1 MRAKKL
7 AILLLSVA
15 LAAML
20 TGCPWDQDE
29 PSGSSS
35 GSSSSSSSSRP
46 DDGGDEGGG
55 SSGSSSSSSSSSQ
68 PEAPV
73 VKSIRVQAGKTVY
86 FYGEAVDKNDLTVTA
101 VYSDGRE
108 ETVTDYTVSPE
119 KFEATGTQ
127 TVTVAYTSPAGD
139 EFTATFDVTVHAK
152 LTGISVSP
160 GSIEC
165 FVNEPI
171 DKNALTVTAYY
182 EGSSEKTVTGFNL
195 SQDTFSAAGTYS
207 VTVTYTEN
215 EVEATAELSVTVKDK
230 LTGISVVENTKEE
243 YDLYD
248 SVDKSALTV
257 TAHYA
262 AGGDVTLSSSDFT
275 VSPEKFEAT
284 GTQTVTV
291 TYTENG
297 VKATAEFT
305 VTVND
310 PGYRITGNTY
320 KVHTTEGLLA
330 WNKAVQSDLSLNCTL
345 TEDINM
351 AGKEWTPVGSSFTS
365 NTSYQ
370 GTFDGQGHRITGLT
384 IITNSAGGQNATLF
398 DYIGS
403 NGTVKNLQ
411 VEVSYNVQQNG
422 AAGGIAYTNYGTITA
437 CSVTGNITA
446 KSGAIGGIAVNNFD
460 TGTITACWFDGDL
473 TTDYDNGGIAAYNN
487 STITACY
494 YGGNSGHGA
503 NNQGGTVDATKVNGT
518 TTWQT
523 AVEGMNAK
531 LGKNDYEWK
540 LTGNTPTLAPK
551 TSETILGRL
560 EQLASHLR

>member
-73 VKSIRVQAGKTVY
+73 VESIQVQAGKTVY
-86 FYGEAVDKNDLTVTA
+86 FYGESVAKDDLTVTA
-101 VYSDGRE
+101 VYSNGTE
-108 ETVTDYTVSPE
+108 KTVTDYTVSPE

-171 DKNALTVTAYY
+171 DKNALTVTAHYNDTTSH
-182 EGSSEKTVTGFNL
+182 EVTNFTVSPEKFEATGT
-195 SQDTFSAAGTYS
+195 QTA
-207 VTVTYTEN
+207 TVTYTEN
-215 EVEATAELSVTVKDK
+215 GITETASVSVTVKDK
-230 LTGISVVENTKEE
+230 LTSIVVENTKDE

-262 AGGDVTLSSSDFT
+262 AGGDVTLDSSDFT

-310 PGYRITGNTY
+310 PGYRITGDGDTY
-320 KVHTTEGLLA
+320 EVHTTEGLLA
-330 WNKAVQSDLSLNCTL
+330 WNKAVQKNAVLNCTL
-345 TEDINM
+345 TADIDLT
-351 AGKEWTPVGSSFTS
+351 GKAWTPAGSYLYKYT
-365 NTSYQ
+365 
-370 GTFDGQGHRITGLT
+370 GTFDGQGHSITGLE
-384 IITNSAGGQNATLF
+384 AFTLF
-398 DYIGS
+398 DYMYGE
-403 NGTVKNLQ
+403 VKNLQ
-411 VEVSYNVQQNG
+411 LKKVFMEGTDGGTGGLVWNNFGTIAACSVEGTISAKGNP
-422 AAGGIAYTNYGTITA
+422 GGIAQANFGTITGCWFSGTLDA
-437 CSVTGNITA
+437 SDGTG
-446 KSGAIGGIAVNNFD
+446 GGIA
-460 TGTITACWFDGDL
+460 G
-473 TTDYDNGGIAAYNN
+473 YN
-487 STITACY
+487 SGAITACY
-494 YGGNSGHGA
+494 WSGNAEKGV
-503 NNQGGTVDATKVNGT
+503 NVGTGEATKVKGT
-518 TTWQT
+518 TTWAD
-523 AVEGMNAK
+523 AVDGMNAK
-531 LGKNDYEWK
+531 LGKNDYEWQ
-540 LTGNTPTLAPK
+540 LGTDGTPTLASK

>member
-73 VKSIRVQAGKTVY
+73 VESIQVQAGKTVY
-86 FYGEAVDKNDLTVTA
+86 FYGESVAKDDLTVTA
-101 VYSDGRE
+101 VYSNGTE
-108 ETVTDYTVSPE
+108 KTVTDYTVSPE

-171 DKNALTVTAYY
+171 DKDALTVTAHYNGTASH
-182 EGSSEKTVTGFNL
+182 EVTNFTI
-195 SQDTFSAAGTYS
+195 SPDTFSAAGTYS

-215 EVEATAELSVTVKDK
+215 EVEATAKLSVTVKDK

-275 VSPEKFEAT
+275 VSPAEFT
-284 GTQTVTV
+284 GEPGPQTVTV
-291 TYTENG
+291 TYQGQT
-297 VKATAEFT
+297 ATFT
-305 VTVND
+305 VEVND
-310 PGYRITGNTY
+310 PGYRITGDGDTY
-320 KVHTTEGLLA
+320 EVHTTEGLLA
-330 WNKAVQSDLSLNCTL
+330 WNETVQSNLSLNCTL
-345 TEDINM
+345 TKDINM
-351 AGKEWTPVGSSFTS
+351 MDKEWTPIGNSFQTY
-365 NTSYQ
+365 N
-370 GTFDGQGHRITGLT
+370 GTFDGQGHSITGLNASSLFGG
-384 IITNSAGGQNATLF
+384 IGESA
-398 DYIGS
+398 
-403 NGTVKNLQ
+403 TVKNLQ
-411 VEVSYNVQQNG
+411 LKKANLSEQSG
-422 AAGGIAYTNYGTITA
+422 STGGIASVNYGTIAA
-437 CSVTGNITA
+437 CSVEGTISAWSNP
-446 KSGAIGGIAVNNFD
+446 GGIAQANS
-460 TGTITACWFDGDL
+460 GTITGCWFSGTLKISNGDGG
-473 TTDYDNGGIAAYNN
+473 GGIAGYN
-487 STITACY
+487 SGAITACY
-494 YGGNSGHGA
+494 WDGNAEKGV
-503 NNQGGTVDATKVNGT
+503 NNQGGGAVEATKVDGT

-523 AVEGMNAK
+523 AIAGMNAA
-531 LGKNDYEWK
+531 LGKNDYEWQ
-540 LTGNTPTLAPK
+540 LGTDGTPTLASK
-551 TSETILGRL
+551 TSKTILGRL

>member
-55 SSGSSSSSSSSSQ
+55 SSSSSSSSSSSNQ

-73 VKSIRVQAGKTVY
+73 VESIRVQAGKIVY
-86 FYGEAVDKNDLTVTA
+86 FYGESVDPATLTVTA
-101 VYSDGRE
+101 VYSNGTE
-108 ETVTDYTVSPE
+108 KTVTDYTVSPE

-160 GSIEC
+160 GSLEC
-165 FVNEPI
+165 FVNETI

-215 EVEATAELSVTVKDK
+215 EVEATAKLSVTVKDK

-262 AGGDVTLSSSDFT
+262 AGGDVTLDSSDFT
-275 VSPEKFEAT
+275 VSPEKFTGEP

-291 TYTENG
+291 TYQGQT
-297 VKATAEFT
+297 ATFT
-305 VTVND
+305 VEVKD

-320 KVHTTEGLLA
+320 EVNTTEGLLA

-345 TEDINM
+345 ANNINM
-351 AGKEWTPVGSSFTS
+351 EGKEWTPVGSGFSS
-365 NTSYQ
+365 NTGYQ
-370 GTFDGQGHRITGLT
+370 GTFDGQGHSITGLSIT
-384 IITNSAGGQNATLF
+384 TNSTDGGNAVLF
-398 DYIGS
+398 DG
-403 NGTVKNLQ
+403 NLT
-411 VEVSYNVQQNG
+411 
-422 AAGGIAYTNYGTITA
+422 TNY
-437 CSVTGNITA
+437 VE
-446 KSGAIGGIAVNNFD
+446 
-460 TGTITACWFDGDL
+460 
-473 TTDYDNGGIAAYNN
+473 GGIAAYNYG
-487 STITACY
+487 TITACY
-494 YGGNSGHGA
+494 YGGNAGYGA
-503 NNQGGTVDATKVNGT
+503 NNQGGTVEATKVKGD
-518 TTWQT
+518 WAD
-523 AVEGMNAK
+523 AVKGMNTA
-531 LGKNDYEWK
+531 LGSNDYEWK
-540 LTGNTPTLAPK
+540 LTGSAPTLASK

>member
-73 VKSIRVQAGKTVY
+73 VERIQVQAGKTDY
-86 FYGEAVDKNDLTVTA
+86 FYGESVAKDDLTVTA
-101 VYSDGRE
+101 VYSNGTE
-108 ETVTDYTVSPE
+108 KTVTDYTVSPE

-160 GSIEC
+160 KSTDPLEC
-165 FVNEPI
+165 FVNETI
-171 DKNALTVTAYY
+171 GKDALIVTAHYNDTTSH
-182 EGSSEKTVTGFNL
+182 EVTNFTVSPEKFEATGT
-195 SQDTFSAAGTYS
+195 QTA
-207 VTVTYTEN
+207 TVTYTEN
-215 EVEATAELSVTVKDK
+215 GITETASVSVTVKDK
-230 LTGISVVENTKEE
+230 LTGISVVENTKDE

-275 VSPEKFEAT
+275 VSPAEFT
-284 GTQTVTV
+284 GEPGPQTVTV
-291 TYTENG
+291 TYQGQT
-297 VKATAEFT
+297 ATFT
-305 VTVND
+305 VEVND
-310 PGYRITGNTY
+310 PGYRITGDGDTY
-320 KVHTTEGLLA
+320 EVHTTEGLLA
-330 WNKAVQSDLSLNCTL
+330 WNKAVQKNAALNCTL
-345 TEDINM
+345 TADIDLT
-351 AGKEWTPVGSSFTS
+351 GKAWTPAGSYLYKYT
-365 NTSYQ
+365 
-370 GTFDGQGHRITGLT
+370 GTFDGQGHSITGLE
-384 IITNSAGGQNATLF
+384 AFTLF
-398 DYIGS
+398 DYMYGE
-403 NGTVKNLQ
+403 VKNLQ
-411 VEVSYNVQQNG
+411 LKKVFMEGTDGGTGGLVWNNFGTIAACSVEGTISAKGNP
-422 AAGGIAYTNYGTITA
+422 GGIAQANFGTITGCWFSGTLDA
-437 CSVTGNITA
+437 SDGTG
-446 KSGAIGGIAVNNFD
+446 GGIA
-460 TGTITACWFDGDL
+460 G
-473 TTDYDNGGIAAYNN
+473 YN
-487 STITACY
+487 SGAITACY
-494 YGGNSGHGA
+494 WSGNAEKGV
-503 NNQGGTVDATKVNGT
+503 NVGTGEATKVKGT
-518 TTWQT
+518 TTWAD
-523 AVEGMNAK
+523 AVDGMNAK

-540 LTGNTPTLAPK
+540 LTGSTPTLAPK
-551 TSETILGRL
+551 TSETILGTL

>member
-73 VKSIRVQAGKTVY
+73 VESIRVQAGKTDY
-86 FYGEAVDKNDLTVTA
+86 FYGEAVDPATLTVTA
-101 VYSDGRE
+101 VYSDGSE

-152 LTGISVSP
+152 LMGISVSP
-160 GSIEC
+160 GSLEC

-171 DKNALTVTAYY
+171 EDALTVTAAYND
-182 EGSSEKTVTGFNL
+182 GSKKTVTGYTV
-195 SQDTFSAAGTYS
+195 SPDTFSAAGPQTA
-207 VTVTYTEN
+207 TVTYVEN
-215 EVEATAELSVTVKDK
+215 GVEATAELSVTVKDK
-230 LTGISVVENTKEE
+230 LTGISVVEKNKKE

-248 SVDKSALTV
+248 SINKDDLTV
-257 TAHYA
+257 TAHYI
-262 AGGDVTLSSSDFT
+262 AGGDVTLNSSDFT
-275 VSPEKFEAT
+275 VSPAEFTGEP

-320 KVHTTEGLLA
+320 EVHTTEGLLA
-330 WNKAVQSDLSLNCTL
+330 WNKAVQKNAALNCTL
-345 TEDINM
+345 TADIDL
-351 AGKEWTPVGSSFTS
+351 AGETWTPVGSSFTS
-365 NTSYQ
+365 DTSYQ
-370 GTFDGQGHRITGLT
+370 GTFDGQGHRIKGLT
-384 IITNSAGGQNATLF
+384 IITNSSGGESAALF

-411 VEVSYNVQQNG
+411 VEVNYNVQQNG
-422 AAGGIAYTNYGTITA
+422 AAGGIAYANYGTITA

-446 KSGAIGGIAVNNFD
+446 SSGAIGGIAVNNF
-460 TGTITACWFDGDL
+460 GTITACWFNGNL
-473 TTDYDNGGIAAYNN
+473 TTKYDNGGIAGYNYG
-487 STITACY
+487 TITACY

-503 NNQGGTVDATKVNGT
+503 NNQGGTVDATKVEGD
-518 TTWQT
+518 WAD
-523 AVEGMNAK
+523 AVEGMNAA
-531 LGKNDYEWK
+531 LGSNDYEWK
-540 LTGNTPTLAPK
+540 LTGNTPTLASK

>member
-73 VKSIRVQAGKTVY
+73 VESIQVQAGKTDY
-86 FYGEAVDKNDLTVTA
+86 FYGESVDPATLTVTA
-101 VYSDGRE
+101 VYSNGTE
-108 ETVTDYTVSPE
+108 KTVTDYTVSPE

-139 EFTATFDVTVHAK
+139 KFTATFDVTVHAK

-160 GSIEC
+160 GSLEC
-165 FVNEPI
+165 FVNETI

-215 EVEATAELSVTVKDK
+215 EVEATAKLSVTVKDK

-275 VSPEKFEAT
+275 VSPAEFT
-284 GTQTVTV
+284 GEPGPQTVTV
-291 TYTENG
+291 TYQGQT
-297 VKATAEFT
+297 ATFT
-305 VTVND
+305 VEVND
-310 PGYRITGNTY
+310 PGYRITGDGDTY
-320 KVHTTEGLLA
+320 EVHTTEGLLA
-330 WNKAVQSDLSLNCTL
+330 WNEAVQKNAALNCTL
-345 TEDINM
+345 AADINLT
-351 AGKEWTPVGSSFTS
+351 GKTWTPVGGYPDYT
-365 NTSYQ
+365 
-370 GTFDGQGHRITGLT
+370 GIFDGQGHSITGLKA
-384 IITNSAGGQNATLF
+384 STLF
-398 DYIGS
+398 GAIGT
-403 NGTVKNLQ
+403 GGVVKNLQ
-411 VEVSYNVQQNG
+411 LKNANLSEPSGGTGGLVWNNYGTIAACSVEGTVSAWSNP
-422 AAGGIAYTNYGTITA
+422 GGIAQANYGTITA
-437 CSVTGNITA
+437 CWF
-446 KSGAIGGIAVNNFD
+446 SGTLDAHDGTGGIAGWNY
-460 TGTITACWFDGDL
+460 GTITACYWDSNAEKGV
-473 TTDYDNGGIAAYNN
+473 
-487 STITACY
+487 
-494 YGGNSGHGA
+494 
-503 NNQGGTVDATKVNGT
+503 NNQGGGAVEATKVDGT
-518 TTWQT
+518 TTWAD
-523 AVEGMNAK
+523 AVDGMNAA
-531 LGKNDYEWK
+531 LDGNDYEWK
-540 LTGNTPTLAPK
+540 LTGNTPTLASK

>member
-55 SSGSSSSSSSSSQ
+55 SSGSSGWSSSSSQ

-73 VKSIRVQAGKTVY
+73 VESIQVQAGKTDY
-86 FYGEAVDKNDLTVTA
+86 FYGESVAKDDLTVTA
-101 VYSDGRE
+101 VYSNGTE
-108 ETVTDYTVSPE
+108 KAVTDYTVSPE

-152 LTGISVSP
+152 LTDISVSP
-160 GSIEC
+160 GSLEC
-165 FVNEPI
+165 FVNETI

-215 EVEATAELSVTVKDK
+215 EVEATAKLSVTVKDK
-230 LTGISVVENTKEE
+230 LTGISVVENTKKE

-248 SVDKSALTV
+248 TVDKSALTV

-310 PGYRITGNTY
+310 PGYRITGDTY
-320 KVHTTEGLLA
+320 EVHTTEGLLA

-345 TEDINM
+345 TENINM
-351 AGKEWTPVGSSFTS
+351 ADKTWTPVGSGFSS
-365 NTSYQ
+365 SAGYQ
-370 GTFDGQGHRITGLT
+370 GTFDGQGHSITGLNASSLFGG
-384 IITNSAGGQNATLF
+384 IGESA
-398 DYIGS
+398 
-403 NGTVKNLQ
+403 TVKNLQ
-411 VEVSYNVQQNG
+411 LKKANLSEPSG
-422 AAGGIAYTNYGTITA
+422 GTGGIASVNYGTIAACSVEGTISAYSKPGGIAQANYGTITA
-437 CSVTGNITA
+437 CWF
-446 KSGAIGGIAVNNFD
+446 SGTLKISNGDGGGGIA
-460 TGTITACWFDGDL
+460 G
-473 TTDYDNGGIAAYNN
+473 YN
-487 STITACY
+487 SGAITACY
-494 YGGNSGHGA
+494 WDGNAEKGV
-503 NNQGGTVDATKVNGT
+503 NIQGGGAVDATKLEGT

-523 AVEGMNAK
+523 AIAGMNAA
-531 LGKNDYEWK
+531 LGKNDYEWQ
-540 LTGNTPTLAPK
+540 LGTDGTPTLASK

>member
-46 DDGGDEGGG
+46 DDGGDEDGG

-73 VKSIRVQAGKTVY
+73 VESIQVQARKTVY
-86 FYGEAVDKNDLTVTA
+86 FYGEAVDPATLTVTA
-101 VYSDGRE
+101 VYSDGTE
-108 ETVTDYTVSPE
+108 KAVTGYTVSPE
-119 KFEATGTQ
+119 RFEATGTQ
-127 TVTVAYTSPAGD
+127 TVTVTYTSPAGD

-160 GSIEC
+160 GSLEC

-171 DKNALTVTAYY
+171 DKDALTVTAHYNGTASH
-182 EGSSEKTVTGFNL
+182 EVTNFTI
-195 SQDTFSAAGTYS
+195 SPDTFSAAGPQTA
-207 VTVTYTEN
+207 TVTYVEN
-215 EVEATAELSVTVKDK
+215 GVEATAEFAVTVKAK
-230 LTGISVVENTKEE
+230 LTGISVVEKTTKE

-248 SVDKSALTV
+248 SINKDDLTV

-262 AGGDVTLSSSDFT
+262 AGGDVTLDSSNFT

-291 TYTENG
+291 TYQGQT
-297 VKATAEFT
+297 ATFT
-305 VTVND
+305 VEVND
-310 PGYRITGNTY
+310 PGYRITGDGDTY
-320 KVHTTEGLLA
+320 EVHTTEGLLA
-330 WNKAVQSDLSLNCTL
+330 WNKAVQKNAVLNCTL
-345 TEDINM
+345 TADIDLT
-351 AGKEWTPVGSSFTS
+351 GKAWTPAGSYLYKYT
-365 NTSYQ
+365 
-370 GTFDGQGHRITGLT
+370 GTFDGQGHSITGLE
-384 IITNSAGGQNATLF
+384 AFTLF
-398 DYIGS
+398 DYMYGE
-403 NGTVKNLQ
+403 VKNLQ
-411 VEVSYNVQQNG
+411 LKKVFMEGTDGGTGGLVWNNFGTIAACSVEGTISAKGNP
-422 AAGGIAYTNYGTITA
+422 GGIAQANFGTITGCWFSGTLDA
-437 CSVTGNITA
+437 SDGTG
-446 KSGAIGGIAVNNFD
+446 GGIA
-460 TGTITACWFDGDL
+460 G
-473 TTDYDNGGIAAYNN
+473 YN
-487 STITACY
+487 SGAITACY
-494 YGGNSGHGA
+494 WSGNAEKGV
-503 NNQGGTVDATKVNGT
+503 NVGTGEATKVKGT
-518 TTWQT
+518 TTWAD
-523 AVEGMNAK
+523 AVDGMNAK

-540 LTGNTPTLAPK
+540 LTGSTPTLAPK

>member
-46 DDGGDEGGG
+46 DDGGDEDGG

-73 VKSIRVQAGKTVY
+73 VESIQVQADKTVY

-101 VYSDGRE
+101 VYSDGSE
-108 ETVTDYTVSPE
+108 ETVTDYAVSPE

-127 TVTVAYTSPAGD
+127 TVTVTYTSPAGD

-152 LTGISVSP
+152 LTSISVSP
-160 GSIEC
+160 GSLEC

-171 DKNALTVTAYY
+171 DENALTVTAHYND
-182 EGSSEKTVTGFNL
+182 GSEKTVTDYTV
-195 SQDTFSAAGTYS
+195 SPDTFSAAGTYS
-207 VTVTYTEN
+207 ATVTYTEN
-215 EVEATAELSVTVKDK
+215 GITETAAVSVTVKDK
-230 LTGISVVENTKEE
+230 LTGISVVKKNKKE

-248 SVDKSALTV
+248 SINKDDLTV

-262 AGGDVTLSSSDFT
+262 AGGDVTLTSSNFT

-291 TYTENG
+291 TYQGQT
-297 VKATAEFT
+297 ATFT
-305 VTVND
+305 VEVND
-310 PGYRITGNTY
+310 PGYRITGNGNTY
-320 KVHTTEGLLA
+320 EVRTTEGLLA
-330 WNKAVQSDLSLNCTL
+330 WNEAVQKNAALNCAL
-345 TEDINM
+345 TADIDLT
-351 AGKEWTPVGSSFTS
+351 GEEWTPVGSY
-365 NTSYQ
+365 SYEYT
-370 GTFDGQGHRITGLT
+370 GTFDGQGHRIKGLT
-384 IITNSAGGQNATLF
+384 ITINSTYGNATLF

-411 VEVSYNVQQNG
+411 VEVNYNVQQNG
-422 AAGGIAYTNYGTITA
+422 VADGIANANYGTITA

-446 KSGAIGGIAVNNFD
+446 NAGDIGGIAVNNF
-460 TGTITACWFDGDL
+460 GTITACWFDGDL
-473 TTDYDNGGIAAYNN
+473 TTKYADGGIAAYNYG
-487 STITACY
+487 TITACY
-494 YGGNSGHGA
+494 YGGNAGHGA
-503 NNQGGTVDATKVNGT
+503 NNQEGGTLDATKVDGDWAN
-518 TTWQT
+518 
-523 AVEGMNAK
+523 AVKGMNAA
-531 LGKNDYEWK
+531 LGSNDYKWQ
-540 LTGNTPTLAPK
+540 LTGGAPTLASK

>member
-1 MRAKKL
+1 MRVKKL

-68 PEAPV
+68 PEAAV
-73 VKSIRVQAGKTVY
+73 VESIRVKAGKTAY
-86 FYGEAVDKNDLTVTA
+86 FYGESVDPATLTVTA
-101 VYSDGRE
+101 VYSDSSE
-108 ETVTDYTVSPE
+108 KPVTDYTVSPE

-215 EVEATAELSVTVKDK
+215 EVEATAKLSVTVKDK
-230 LTGISVVENTKEE
+230 LMGISVVEKNKKE

-248 SVDKSALTV
+248 SINKDDLTV

-262 AGGDVTLSSSDFT
+262 AGGDVTLDSSDFT
-275 VSPEKFEAT
+275 VSPEKFTGEP

-297 VKATAEFT
+297 VEATAEFT

-310 PGYRITGNTY
+310 PGYRITGDTY
-320 KVHTTEGLLA
+320 EVHTTEGLLA
-330 WNKAVQSDLSLNCTL
+330 WNEAVQKNAALNCTL
-345 TEDINM
+345 AVDINLTD
-351 AGKEWTPVGSSFTS
+351 KTWTPVGGYPGYT
-365 NTSYQ
+365 
-370 GTFDGQGHRITGLT
+370 GIFDGQGHSITGL
-384 IITNSAGGQNATLF
+384 
-398 DYIGS
+398 
-403 NGTVKNLQ
+403 
-411 VEVSYNVQQNG
+411 EH
-422 AAGGIAYTNYGTITA
+422 
-437 CSVTGNITA
+437 
-446 KSGAIGGIAVNNFD
+446 
-460 TGTITACWFDGDL
+460 L
-473 TTDYDNGGIAAYNN
+473 TKPD
-487 STITACY
+487 
-494 YGGNSGHGA
+494 
-503 NNQGGTVDATKVNGT
+503 K
-518 TTWQT
+518 
-523 AVEGMNAK
+523 
-531 LGKNDYEWK
+531 
-540 LTGNTPTLAPK
+540 
-551 TSETILGRL
+551 
-560 EQLASHLR
+560 

>member
-73 VKSIRVQAGKTVY
+73 VESIQVQAGKTDY
-86 FYGEAVDKNDLTVTA
+86 FYGESVDPATLTVTA
-101 VYSDGRE
+101 VYSNGTE
-108 ETVTDYTVSPE
+108 KTVTDYTVSPE

-139 EFTATFDVTVHAK
+139 KFTATFDVTVHAK

-160 GSIEC
+160 GSLEC
-165 FVNEPI
+165 FVNETI

-215 EVEATAELSVTVKDK
+215 EVEATAKLSVTVKDK

-275 VSPEKFEAT
+275 VSPAEFT
-284 GTQTVTV
+284 GEPGPQTVTV
-291 TYTENG
+291 TYQGQT
-297 VKATAEFT
+297 ATFT
-305 VTVND
+305 VEVND
-310 PGYRITGNTY
+310 PGYRITGDGDTY
-320 KVHTTEGLLA
+320 EVHTTEGLLA
-330 WNKAVQSDLSLNCTL
+330 WNEAVQKNAALNCTL
-345 TEDINM
+345 AADINLT
-351 AGKEWTPVGSSFTS
+351 GEEWTPVGGYPDYT
-365 NTSYQ
+365 
-370 GTFDGQGHRITGLT
+370 GTFDGQGHSITGLNASSLFGG
-384 IITNSAGGQNATLF
+384 IGESA
-398 DYIGS
+398 
-403 NGTVKNLQ
+403 TVKNLQ
-411 VEVSYNVQQNG
+411 LKKANLSEQSG
-422 AAGGIAYTNYGTITA
+422 GTGGIASVNYGTIAA
-437 CSVTGNITA
+437 CSVEGTISAWSNP
-446 KSGAIGGIAVNNFD
+446 GGIAQANF
-460 TGTITACWFDGDL
+460 GTITGCWFSGTLDASDG
-473 TTDYDNGGIAAYNN
+473 TGGGIAGYN
-487 STITACY
+487 SGAITACY
-494 YGGNSGHGA
+494 WSGNAEKGV
-503 NNQGGTVDATKVNGT
+503 NVGTGEATKVKGT
-518 TTWQT
+518 TTWAD
-523 AVEGMNAK
+523 AVDGMNAA
-531 LGKNDYEWK
+531 LGNNDYEWK
-540 LTGNTPTLAPK
+540 LTGSTPTLAPK

>member
-73 VKSIRVQAGKTVY
+73 VESIQVQAGKTVY
-86 FYGEAVDKNDLTVTA
+86 FYGESVAKDDLTVTA
-101 VYSDGRE
+101 VYSNGTE
-108 ETVTDYTVSPE
+108 KTITDYTVSPE
-119 KFEATGTQ
+119 KFETTGTQ

-139 EFTATFDVTVHAK
+139 EFTATFDVMVHAK
-152 LTGISVSP
+152 LTGILVSP

-215 EVEATAELSVTVKDK
+215 EVEATAKLSVTVKDK
-230 LTGISVVENTKEE
+230 LTGISVVENTKDE

-275 VSPEKFEAT
+275 VSPAEFT
-284 GTQTVTV
+284 GEPGPQTVTV
-291 TYTENG
+291 TYQGQT
-297 VKATAEFT
+297 ATFT
-305 VTVND
+305 VEVND
-310 PGYRITGNTY
+310 PGYRITGDGDTY
-320 KVHTTEGLLA
+320 EVHTTEGLLA
-330 WNKAVQSDLSLNCTL
+330 WNKAVQKNAALNCTL
-345 TEDINM
+345 TADIDLT
-351 AGKEWTPVGSSFTS
+351 GKAWTPAGSYLYKYT
-365 NTSYQ
+365 
-370 GTFDGQGHRITGLT
+370 GTFDGQGHSITGLE
-384 IITNSAGGQNATLF
+384 AFTLF
-398 DYIGS
+398 DYMYGE
-403 NGTVKNLQ
+403 VKNLQ
-411 VEVSYNVQQNG
+411 LKKVFMEGTDGGTGGLVWNNFGTIAACSVEGTISAKGNP
-422 AAGGIAYTNYGTITA
+422 GGIAQANFGTITGCWFSGTLDA
-437 CSVTGNITA
+437 SDGTG
-446 KSGAIGGIAVNNFD
+446 GGIA
-460 TGTITACWFDGDL
+460 G
-473 TTDYDNGGIAAYNN
+473 YN
-487 STITACY
+487 SGAITACY
-494 YGGNSGHGA
+494 WSGNAEKGV
-503 NNQGGTVDATKVNGT
+503 NVGTGEATKVKGT
-518 TTWQT
+518 TTWAD
-523 AVEGMNAK
+523 AVDGMNAK

-540 LTGNTPTLAPK
+540 LTGSTPTLAPK
-551 TSETILGRL
+551 TSETILGTL

>member
-29 PSGSSS
+29 SSGSSS

-73 VKSIRVQAGKTVY
+73 VESIRVQADKTVY
-86 FYGEAVDKNDLTVTA
+86 FYGEAVDPATLTVTA
-101 VYSDGRE
+101 VYSDGTE
-108 ETVTDYTVSPE
+108 KAVTGYTVSPE

-139 EFTATFDVTVHAK
+139 KFTATFDVTVYAK

-160 GSIEC
+160 GSLEC
-165 FVNEPI
+165 FVNETI
-171 DKNALTVTAYY
+171 GKDALTVTAHYND
-182 EGSSEKTVTGFNL
+182 GSEKAVTDYTVSPEQFEATGT
-195 SQDTFSAAGTYS
+195 QTA
-207 VTVTYTEN
+207 TVTYTEN
-215 EVEATAELSVTVKDK
+215 GITETAAVSVTVKDK
-230 LTGISVVENTKEE
+230 LMGIIVENTKTA

-248 SVDKSALTV
+248 TVDKDALTV

-262 AGGDVTLSSSDFT
+262 AGEDVTLTSSNFT
-275 VSPEKFEAT
+275 VSPEKFTGEP

-320 KVHTTEGLLA
+320 EVHTTEGLLA
-330 WNKAVQSDLSLNCTL
+330 WNKAVQDNAALNCTL
-345 TEDINM
+345 AADIDL
-351 AGKEWTPVGSSFTS
+351 AGETRTPIGSGFSS
-365 NTSYQ
+365 NTGYQ
-370 GTFDGQGHRITGLT
+370 GTFDGQGYSITGLT
-384 IITNSAGGQNATLF
+384 ITTNTTGGENAALF

-411 VEVSYNVQQNG
+411 LVNVSYNVQQNG
-422 AAGGIAYTNYGTITA
+422 VAGGIANANYGTITA

-446 KSGAIGGIAVNNFD
+446 SNGAAGGIASFNNGSIIGCWYNGQLNGNNGSGGTPIGGIAYINYGAV
-460 TGTITACWFDGDL
+460 A
-473 TTDYDNGGIAAYNN
+473 
-487 STITACY
+487 ACY
-494 YGGNSGHGA
+494 YGGNAGQGVY
-503 NNQGGTVDATKVNGT
+503 NNQEGGTAEATKVKGT
-518 TTWQT
+518 TTWAD
-523 AVEGMNAK
+523 AVDGMNAK
-531 LGKNDYEWK
+531 LGKNDYE
-540 LTGNTPTLAPK
+540 
-551 TSETILGRL
+551 
-560 EQLASHLR
+560 

>member
-55 SSGSSSSSSSSSQ
+55 SSSSSSSSSQ

-101 VYSDGRE
+101 VYSDGNE
-108 ETVTDYTVSPE
+108 KTVTDYTVSPE

-139 EFTATFDVTVHAK
+139 KFTATFDVTVHAK

-215 EVEATAELSVTVKDK
+215 EVEATAKLSVTVKDK
-230 LTGISVVENTKEE
+230 LTGISVVEKNKKE

-248 SVDKSALTV
+248 SINKDDLTV

-262 AGGDVTLSSSDFT
+262 AGGDVTLDSSDFT
-275 VSPEKFEAT
+275 VSPEKFTGEP

-291 TYTENG
+291 TYQGQT
-297 VKATAEFT
+297 ATFT
-305 VTVND
+305 VEVND
-310 PGYRITGNTY
+310 PGYRITGDTY
-320 KVHTTEGLLA
+320 EVHTTEGLLA

-345 TEDINM
+345 TENINM
-351 AGKEWTPVGSSFTS
+351 ADKTWTPVGSYPYYT
-365 NTSYQ
+365 
-370 GTFDGQGHRITGLT
+370 GTFDGQGHSITGL
-384 IITNSAGGQNATLF
+384 NASTLF
-398 DYIGS
+398 GNIDESGV
-403 NGTVKNLQ
+403 VKNLQ
-411 VEVSYNVQQNG
+411 LKEVTLSELS
-422 AAGGIAYTNYGTITA
+422 GGTGGLVWSNYGTIAA
-437 CSVTGNITA
+437 CSVEGTISAWSNP
-446 KSGAIGGIAVNNFD
+446 GGIAQTNHGAI
-460 TGTITACWFDGDL
+460 TGCWFSGTLKISNDGG
-473 TTDYDNGGIAAYNN
+473 GGIAGWNYGA
-487 STITACY
+487 ITACY
-494 YGGNSGHGA
+494 WDSDSVGQGVYG
-503 NNQGGTVDATKVNGT
+503 NQGGTVDATKVEGT

-523 AVEGMNAK
+523 AIGGMNAA
-531 LGKNDYEWK
+531 LGSNDYEWK
-540 LTGNTPTLAPK
+540 LTGNTPTLASK

>member
-68 PEAPV
+68 PQAAV
-73 VKSIRVQAGKTVY
+73 VESIQVQAGKTVY
-86 FYGEAVDKNDLTVTA
+86 FYGESVDPATLTVTA
-101 VYSDGRE
+101 VYSDGTE
-108 ETVTDYTVSPE
+108 KPVTDYTVSPE

-139 EFTATFDVTVHAK
+139 KFTATFDVTVHAK

-171 DKNALTVTAYY
+171 DENALTVTAAYND
-182 EGSSEKTVTGFNL
+182 GSKKTVTGFNL

-215 EVEATAELSVTVKDK
+215 EVEATAKLSVTVKDK
-230 LTGISVVENTKEE
+230 LTGISVVEKNKKE

-248 SVDKSALTV
+248 SINKDDLTV

-262 AGGDVTLSSSDFT
+262 AGGDVTLDSSDFT
-275 VSPEKFEAT
+275 VSPEKFTGEP

-291 TYTENG
+291 TYQGQT
-297 VKATAEFT
+297 ATFT
-305 VTVND
+305 VEVND
-310 PGYRITGNTY
+310 PGYRITGDTY
-320 KVHTTEGLLA
+320 EVHTTEGLLA
-330 WNKAVQSDLSLNCTL
+330 WNKAVQKNAALNCTL
-345 TEDINM
+345 AADINLTDE
-351 AGKEWTPVGSSFTS
+351 KWTPVGGDPYYT
-365 NTSYQ
+365 
-370 GTFDGQGHRITGLT
+370 GTFDGQGHSITGLT

-422 AAGGIAYTNYGTITA
+422 AAGGIANANYGTITA

-460 TGTITACWFDGDL
+460 TGTITACWFNGNL
-473 TTDYDNGGIAAYNN
+473 TTDYFYGGIAGYN
-487 STITACY
+487 SGAITACY
-494 YGGNSGHGA
+494 YGGNAGYGA
-503 NNQGGTVDATKVNGT
+503 NNQGGTVEATKVKGD
-518 TTWQT
+518 WAD
-523 AVEGMNAK
+523 AVKGMNTA
-531 LGKNDYEWK
+531 LGSNDYEWK
-540 LTGNTPTLAPK
+540 LTGSAPTLASK

>member
-73 VKSIRVQAGKTVY
+73 VESIQVQARKTVY
-86 FYGEAVDKNDLTVTA
+86 FYGEAVDPATLTVTA
-101 VYSDGRE
+101 VYSDGTE
-108 ETVTDYTVSPE
+108 KTVTDYTVSPE
-119 KFEATGTQ
+119 KFGATGTQ
-127 TVTVAYTSPAGD
+127 TATAGD

-152 LTGISVSP
+152 LTSISVSP
-160 GSIEC
+160 GSLEC

-171 DKNALTVTAYY
+171 DENALTVTANYNDNTSH
-182 EGSSEKTVTGFNL
+182 EVTNFTV
-195 SQDTFSAAGTYS
+195 SPDTFSAAGTQTA
-207 VTVTYTEN
+207 TVTYTEN
-215 EVEATAELSVTVKDK
+215 EITETAAVSVTVHAK
-230 LTGISVVENTKEE
+230 LTDISVVENTRTA

-248 SVDKSALTV
+248 TVDKDALTV
-257 TAHYA
+257 KAYYSDGSEKT
-262 AGGDVTLSSSDFT
+262 VTDYT
-275 VSPEKFEAT
+275 VSPEKFTGEP

-291 TYTENG
+291 TYQGQT
-297 VKATAEFT
+297 ATFT
-305 VTVND
+305 VEVND

-320 KVHTTEGLLA
+320 KVNTTEGLLA
-330 WNKAVQSDLSLNCTL
+330 WNEAVQSDLSLNCTL

-351 AGKEWTPVGSSFTS
+351 AGKTWTPVGSSFS
-365 NTSYQ
+365 PNDSYQ
-370 GTFDGQGHRITGLT
+370 GTFDGQGHSITGLAIT
-384 IITNSAGGQNATLF
+384 INSTYGNATLF

-411 VEVSYNVQQNG
+411 VEVNYNVQQNG
-422 AAGGIAYTNYGTITA
+422 VAGGIAYTNYGTITA

-446 KSGAIGGIAVNNFD
+446 DAGDIGGIAVNNFD
-460 TGTITACWFDGDL
+460 NGTITACWYNGQL
-473 TTDYDNGGIAAYNN
+473 QGHNIGGIISNN
-487 STITACY
+487 NNTVTACY
-494 YGGNSGHGA
+494 WGGNAGQGVNS
-503 NNQGGTVDATKVNGT
+503 NMGGTVDATKVKDT
-518 TTWQT
+518 TTWAD
-523 AVEGMNAK
+523 AVEGMNAA
-531 LGKNDYEWK
+531 LGSNDYEWQ
-540 LTGNTPTLAPK
+540 LIGNTPTLVTR

>member
-15 LAAML
+15 LVAML

-55 SSGSSSSSSSSSQ
+55 SSGSSSSSSQ

-73 VKSIRVQAGKTVY
+73 VESIRVQADKTVY
-86 FYGEAVDKNDLTVTA
+86 FYGEAVDPATLTVKA
-101 VYSDGRE
+101 YYSDGSE
-108 ETVTDYTVSPE
+108 KIVTNYTVSPAE
-119 KFEATGTQ
+119 FTGEPGTQ

-165 FVNEPI
+165 FVNETI
-171 DKNALTVTAYY
+171 NKDALTVTAAYND
-182 EGSSEKTVTGFNL
+182 GSKKTVTGFNL

-230 LTGISVVENTKEE
+230 LTSIVVENTKTE

-248 SVDKSALTV
+248 TVDKDDLTV

-262 AGGDVTLSSSDFT
+262 AGGDVLLTSSDFT

-320 KVHTTEGLLA
+320 EVRTTEGLLA
-330 WNKAVQSDLSLNCTL
+330 WNKAVQSDLSLNCAL
-345 TEDINM
+345 TADIDLT
-351 AGKEWTPVGSSFTS
+351 GKAWTPVGSY
-365 NTSYQ
+365 SYKYT
-370 GTFDGQGHRITGLT
+370 GTFDGQGHRIKGLT

-398 DYIGS
+398 DCIGS

-422 AAGGIAYTNYGTITA
+422 AAGGIANANYGTITA
-437 CSVTGNITA
+437 CSVTGDITA
-446 KSGAIGGIAVNNFD
+446 NAGDIGGIAVNNF
-460 TGTITACWFDGDL
+460 GTITACWFNGNL
-473 TTDYDNGGIAAYNN
+473 TTKYADGGIAAYNYG
-487 STITACY
+487 TITACY
-494 YGGNSGHGA
+494 YGGNAGQGVY
-503 NNQGGTVDATKVNGT
+503 NNQEGGTVDATKVGGST

-523 AVEGMNAK
+523 AVEGMNAA
-531 LGKNDYEWK
+531 LGSNDYKWK
-540 LTGNTPTLAPK
+540 LTGSTPTLAPK

>member
-101 VYSDGRE
+101 VYSNGTE
-108 ETVTDYTVSPE
+108 KTVTDYTVSPE

-215 EVEATAELSVTVKDK
+215 EVEATAKLSVTVKDK
-230 LTGISVVENTKEE
+230 LTGISVVEKNKKE

-248 SVDKSALTV
+248 SINKDDLTV

-262 AGGDVTLSSSDFT
+262 AGGDVTLDSSDFT

-291 TYTENG
+291 TYQGQT
-297 VKATAEFT
+297 ATFT
-305 VTVND
+305 VEVND
-310 PGYRITGNTY
+310 PGYRITGDGDTY
-320 KVHTTEGLLA
+320 EVHTTEGLLA
-330 WNKAVQSDLSLNCTL
+330 WNEAVQKNAALNCTL
-345 TEDINM
+345 AADINLT
-351 AGKEWTPVGSSFTS
+351 GEEWTPVGGYPYYT
-365 NTSYQ
+365 
-370 GTFDGQGHRITGLT
+370 GTFDGQGHSITGLKA
-384 IITNSAGGQNATLF
+384 STLF
-398 DYIGS
+398 GNIDESGV
-403 NGTVKNLQ
+403 VKNLQ
-411 VEVSYNVQQNG
+411 LKNVTLSEP
-422 AAGGIAYTNYGTITA
+422 GGGTGGLVWSNYGTIAA
-437 CSVTGNITA
+437 CSVEGTISA
-446 KSGAIGGIAVNNFD
+446 YSKPGGIAQANV
-460 TGTITACWFDGDL
+460 GTITGCWFSGTLNANDGRG
-473 TTDYDNGGIAAYNN
+473 GGIAGHN
-487 STITACY
+487 SGAITACY
-494 YGGNSGHGA
+494 WDSDSVGQGVNDS
-503 NNQGGTVDATKVNGT
+503 QGGMVDATKVEGD
-518 TTWQT
+518 WAD
-523 AVEGMNAK
+523 AVDGMNAK
-531 LGKNDYEWK
+531 LDKNDYEWK
-540 LTGNTPTLAPK
+540 LTGNTPTLASK

>member
-73 VKSIRVQAGKTVY
+73 VESIRVQADKTDY
-86 FYGEAVDKNDLTVTA
+86 FYGDAVDPATLTVTA
-101 VYSDGRE
+101 VYSDGSE
-108 ETVTDYTVSPE
+108 ETVTDYAVSPE
-119 KFEATGTQ
+119 QFEATGTQ
-127 TVTVAYTSPAGD
+127 TVTVTYTSPAGD
-139 EFTATFDVTVHAK
+139 KFTATFDVTVHAK
-152 LTGISVSP
+152 LTDISVSP
-160 GSIEC
+160 GSLEC

-171 DKNALTVTAYY
+171 EDALTVTAAYND
-182 EGSSEKTVTGFNL
+182 GSKKTVTGYTV
-195 SQDTFSAAGTYS
+195 SPDTFSTAGPQTA
-207 VTVTYTEN
+207 TVTYTEN
-215 EVEATAELSVTVKDK
+215 GVEATAELSVTVHAK
-230 LTGISVVENTKEE
+230 LTGISVVENTKTD

-248 SVDKSALTV
+248 TVDRSALTV
-257 TAHYA
+257 KAVYSDGSEKT
-262 AGGDVTLSSSDFT
+262 VTDYT
-275 VSPEKFEAT
+275 VSPEKFTGEP

-310 PGYRITGNTY
+310 PGYRITGDTY
-320 KVHTTEGLLA
+320 EVNTTEGLLA
-330 WNKAVQSDLSLNCTL
+330 WNEAVQSDLSLNCTL

-365 NTSYQ
+365 NYQ

-422 AAGGIAYTNYGTITA
+422 AAGGIANANYGTITA
-437 CSVTGNITA
+437 CSVTGDITA
-446 KSGAIGGIAVNNFD
+446 NSGDIGGIASFNN
-460 TGTITACWFDGDL
+460 GTITACWFNGNL
-473 TTDYDNGGIAAYNN
+473 TTDYFDGGIAGYNYG
-487 STITACY
+487 TITACY
-494 YGGNSGHGA
+494 YGGNSG
-503 NNQGGTVDATKVNGT
+503 QGVYDGTGEATKVDGST
-518 TTWQT
+518 TAWQT
-523 AVEGMNAK
+523 AVAGMNAA
-531 LGKNDYEWK
+531 LGSNDYEWK
-540 LTGNTPTLAPK
+540 LTGGAPTLASK

>member
-73 VKSIRVQAGKTVY
+73 VESIQVQAGKTVY
-86 FYGEAVDKNDLTVTA
+86 FYGESVAKDDLTVTA
-101 VYSDGRE
+101 VYSNGTE
-108 ETVTDYTVSPE
+108 KTVTDYTVSPE

-230 LTGISVVENTKEE
+230 LTGISVVENTKDE

-262 AGGDVTLSSSDFT
+262 AGGDVTLDSSDFT
-275 VSPEKFEAT
+275 VSPAEFTGEP

-297 VKATAEFT
+297 VEATAEFT

-320 KVHTTEGLLA
+320 EVHTTEGLLA
-330 WNKAVQSDLSLNCTL
+330 WNEAVQKNAALNCAL
-345 TEDINM
+345 TADINLTDE
-351 AGKEWTPVGSSFTS
+351 EWTPVGGYPYYT
-365 NTSYQ
+365 
-370 GTFDGQGHRITGLT
+370 GTFDGQGHSITGLKAST
-384 IITNSAGGQNATLF
+384 LFGNIGAGGK
-398 DYIGS
+398 
-403 NGTVKNLQ
+403 VKNLQ
-411 VEVSYNVQQNG
+411 LKEVTLSEPS
-422 AAGGIAYTNYGTITA
+422 GGTGGLVWINYGTIAA
-437 CSVTGNITA
+437 CSVEGTISA
-446 KSGAIGGIAVNNFD
+446 YSKPGGIAQANS
-460 TGTITACWFDGDL
+460 GTITACWFSGTLDAEDGG
-473 TTDYDNGGIAAYNN
+473 GGIAGYN
-487 STITACY
+487 SGTITACY
-494 YGGNSGHGA
+494 WSGNAGQGVID
-503 NNQGGTVDATKVNGT
+503 QGGTVEATKVDGT

-523 AVEGMNAK
+523 AIAGMNAA
-531 LGKNDYEWK
+531 LGNNDYEWQ
-540 LTGNTPTLAPK
+540 LTGSTPTLASK

>member
-7 AILLLSVA
+7 AILILSVA

-55 SSGSSSSSSSSSQ
+55 SSSSSGSSSSGSQ

-86 FYGEAVDKNDLTVTA
+86 FYGESVDPATLTVTA
-101 VYSDGRE
+101 VYSDGTE
-108 ETVTDYTVSPE
+108 KAVTDYTVSPE

-127 TVTVAYTSPAGD
+127 KVTVAYTSPAGD

-152 LTGISVSP
+152 LTGLSVSP
-160 GSIEC
+160 DPFEC

-171 DKNALTVTAYY
+171 DENALTVTAAYND
-182 EGSSEKTVTGFNL
+182 GSKKTVTGFNL

-230 LTGISVVENTKEE
+230 LTGIVVKNTKEE

-248 SVDKSALTV
+248 SIDKDDLTV
-257 TAHYA
+257 TAVYSH
-262 AGGDVTLSSSDFT
+262 GTEKTVTGYT

-297 VKATAEFT
+297 VEATAEFT

-310 PGYRITGNTY
+310 PGYRITGDTY
-320 KVHTTEGLLA
+320 EVHTTEGLLA

-345 TEDINM
+345 TENINM
-351 AGKEWTPVGSSFTS
+351 ADKTWTPVGSGSSSSTG
-365 NTSYQ
+365 YQ
-370 GTFDGQGHRITGLT
+370 GTFDGQGHSITGLNALSLFGG
-384 IITNSAGGQNATLF
+384 IGESA
-398 DYIGS
+398 
-403 NGTVKNLQ
+403 TVKNLQ
-411 VEVSYNVQQNG
+411 LKKANLSESSG
-422 AAGGIAYTNYGTITA
+422 GTGGIASVNYGTIAACSVEGTVSAWSKPGGIAQANVGAITGCWFSGTLDAEAEDGGGGIAGYNSGTITA
-437 CSVTGNITA
+437 CYWSGNAGQGVI
-446 KSGAIGGIAVNNFD
+446 I
-460 TGTITACWFDGDL
+460 
-473 TTDYDNGGIAAYNN
+473 
-487 STITACY
+487 
-494 YGGNSGHGA
+494 
-503 NNQGGTVDATKVNGT
+503 QGGTVEASKVEGT
-518 TTWQT
+518 TTWAD
-523 AVEGMNAK
+523 AVKGMNAA
-531 LGKNDYEWK
+531 LDGNDYEWK
-540 LTGNTPTLAPK
+540 LTGSTPTLASK